1 MSKGRV
7 RGFFFGMRVFVF
19 KPDGIGDFVIATG
32 ALRTLAAEYGE
43 ENLIICVKTL
53 LVPLARSQFP
63 KSEIIDLPVAAKRKI
78 VNLFAWNLACSLPV
92 WWRLR
97 RMRVDAAV
105 CLRSMRNYL
114 ETFLFYST
122 RSRRY
127 LACENLLLKSGK
139 KVRTAVENSTEKLF
153 RAELV
158 PYPSPSREAPQEIE
172 AHRRLISR
180 VVGRE
185 LPLGAALPD
194 LRATSAGTGDY
205 WICAPI
211 TNNPAKLYPPVRW
224 RDLFVALRPEAGQKR
239 ILLAGSEDQRG
250 QLEEL
255 RDLLHAAGIYG
266 AELAFPPG
274 LVEYM
279 NLIGGTE
286 LLLTVDTAAAHFATA
301 LDRRCVVLFSA
312 MHAGM
317 FGPWV
322 RSEKQEW
329 LLPTPDPARKK
340 FKWHKGIPPERAAEV
355 ARRLLQIPE

>member
-7 RGFFFGMRVFVF
+7 RGFFSGVRVFVF
-19 KPDGIGDFVIATG
+19 KPDGIGDFVIASG
-32 ALRTLAAEYGE
+32 AVRTLAAEYGE
-43 ENLIICVKTL
+43 ENLVICVKSL

-63 KSEIIDLPVAAKRKI
+63 KAEVIDLPVAAKRKV

-97 RMRVDAAV
+97 RTRVDAAV

-114 ETFLFYST
+114 ETFLFYSAKAG
-122 RSRRY
+122 RF
-127 LACENLLLKSGK
+127 LACENLLLNPQK
-139 KVRTAVENSTEKLF
+139 KVRTAVENATEKLF
-153 RAELV
+153 QAELV
-158 PYPSPSREAPQEIE
+158 PYPAPAEEAPQEIE

-185 LPLGAALPD
+185 LPLAAALPD
-194 LRATSAGTGDY
+194 LRATEAGTGDY

-211 TNNPAKLYPPVRW
+211 TNNPAKLYPPERW
-224 RDLFVALRPEAGQKR
+224 RDLFVALRPEGKR

-250 QLEEL
+250 QLEEIK
-255 RDLLHAAGIYG
+255 DLLHAAGLAG

-279 NLIGGTE
+279 NLIAGAG
-286 LLLTVDTAAAHFATA
+286 LVLTVDTAAAHFATA

-312 MHAGM
+312 MHCGM

-322 RSEKQEW
+322 RSEKQAW
-329 LLPTPDPARKK
+329 LLPTPDPTRKK
-340 FKWHKGIPPERAAEV
+340 FKWHKGIPPERAATE
-355 ARRLLQIPE
+355 ARRILAMA